1 MTEGHARKRN
11 KGRHDHRGIGY
22 RLRKCGIFKKIVDDI
37 NTIRYGKHVKN
48 CALQK
53 YI

>member
-1 MTEGHARKRN
+1 MAEGHARKRN
-11 KGRHDHRGIGY
+11 EGRHDHRNIGY
-22 RLRKCGIFKKIVDDI
+22 RLRKCKIFKKNLDI
-37 NTIRYGKHVKN
+37 NIIRYGKYVKN